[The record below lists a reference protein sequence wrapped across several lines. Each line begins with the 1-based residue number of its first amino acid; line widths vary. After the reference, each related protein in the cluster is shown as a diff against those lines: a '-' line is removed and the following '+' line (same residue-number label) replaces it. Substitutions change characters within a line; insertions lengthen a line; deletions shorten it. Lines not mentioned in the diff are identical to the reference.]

1 MTKTTKFKLAWRYR
15 KQLWKY
21 RKLIMHRK
29 EIAGALAATAIITAV
44 VLTRGSWQRALAS
57 NA

>member
-1 MTKTTKFKLAWRYR
+1 MTKTTKLKLAWKYR

-21 RKLIMHRK
+21 RKLIAHRK

-44 VLTRGSWQRALAS
+44 ALTRGSWRRLPAA